1 MEELVLSDI
10 YLLNSSCDSIKYLS
24 SKDKRLKQVFE
35 MIGDIS
41 YSPYSDD
48 SYIFLLDTIVGQML
62 SNKVAD
68 IICKRVHD
76 LCNNIVTPETISE
89 LSIEDLRSVGVSYS
103 KVNYIQNLTNAIL
116 NGELILNDLTYE
128 DDTTV
133 FKKITSIRGL
143 GSWSAKMY
151 LIFVLN
157 RQDILPYED
166 GAFLQSYMWLYNT
179 TDIKPSSIKKKCK
192 KWSPY
197 SSIAARYLYKA
208 LDYGYTKEK
217 FTLKKG
223 ENN

>member
-1 MEELVLSDI
+1 MPDI
-10 YLLNSSCDSIKYLS
+10 YLLNSSCDSVQYLS
-24 SKDKRLKQVFE
+24 NKDKRLKQVFE
-35 MIGDIS
+35 MVGEIS

-48 SYIFLLDTIVGQML
+48 SYIFLLDTIIGQML

-68 IICKRVHD
+68 IISKRVHD
-76 LCNNIVTPETISE
+76 LCNNVVTPKAIDD
-89 LSIEDLRSVGVSYS
+89 LSIETLRSVGVSYS
-103 KVNYIQNLTNAIL
+103 KINYIQNLTNAII
-116 NGELILNDLTYE
+116 NNELILKDLPYE
-128 DDTTV
+128 DDSTV

-157 RQDILPYED
+157 RQDVLPYED

-179 TDIKPSSIKKKCK
+179 TDIKPNSIKKKCQ

-197 SSIAARYLYKA
+197 SSIVARYLYKA

-217 FTLKKG
+217 FKFKKG
-223 ENN
+223 GE